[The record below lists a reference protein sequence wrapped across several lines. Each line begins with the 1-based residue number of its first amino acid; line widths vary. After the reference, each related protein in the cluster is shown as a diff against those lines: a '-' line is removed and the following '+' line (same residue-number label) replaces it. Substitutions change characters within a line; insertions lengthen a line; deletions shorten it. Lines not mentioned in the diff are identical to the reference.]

1 MTWSSAVCDITW
13 DVTRRLLNLICVDLW
28 EFESKKVRFVAER
41 PLEAE
46 QRGNLSVK
54 LLQNDDMS
62 RTCGLSGECYQ
73 DPTSAF
79 WPFSQVPMSNHHYL
93 TILTSLLTPRYKL
106 FALFL
111 ILSCKKIIFLT
122 KSLFRQC
129 AFLLF
134 GSAGGITDRHRSGSP
149 WHSLRR

>member
-1 MTWSSAVCDITW
+1 MTRSSAVCDITW

-62 RTCGLSGECYQ
+62 RTCG
-73 DPTSAF
+73 
-79 WPFSQVPMSNHHYL
+79 
-93 TILTSLLTPRYKL
+93 
-106 FALFL
+106 FAQGF
-111 ILSCKKIIFLT
+111 FHP
-122 KSLFRQC
+122 KSVK
-129 AFLLF
+129 
-134 GSAGGITDRHRSGSP
+134 S
-149 WHSLRR
+149 

>member
-79 WPFSQVPMSNHHYL
+79 WPFSQVPMSKSSLSYYL
-93 TILTSLLTPRYKL
+93 DLLAHTTLQTFCPLSDPFLQKDHISHEILVQAVCVPPIWVSWW
-106 FALFL
+106 
-111 ILSCKKIIFLT
+111 
-122 KSLFRQC
+122 
-129 AFLLF
+129 
-134 GSAGGITDRHRSGSP
+134 DH
-149 WHSLRR
+149 